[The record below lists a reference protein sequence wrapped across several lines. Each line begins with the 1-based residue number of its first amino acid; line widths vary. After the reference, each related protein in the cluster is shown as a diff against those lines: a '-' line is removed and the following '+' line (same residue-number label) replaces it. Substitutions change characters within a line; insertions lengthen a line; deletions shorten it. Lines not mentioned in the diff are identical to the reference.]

1 MKKSLLLIV
10 LTPAIIFIIS
20 RWNSLSFFSTEHIY
34 GLYDSSL
41 SCEYATSINTAL
53 VDLVRSKN
61 SARSIIAQLQEQF
74 SFLQKIT
81 VAYQPLAV
89 RVMIS
94 AHKPLCLVN
103 NEWVFTQRAKM
114 IPQHIFSERTLAAIP
129 RITIVDENIYTMQ
142 QMVDQLLQRLPD
154 EMYDTYAVE
163 LLNEHCVRLID
174 KKQTKF
180 TIVSALVQP
189 QLAATLI
196 HCNAVK
202 QALDARGEFNKET
215 KWIADTRFAHYIVAY
230 RA

>member
-10 LTPAIIFIIS
+10 LIPAIIFIIS
-20 RWNSLSFFSTEHIY
+20 RWNSLSFFSTEHIQ
-34 GLYDSSL
+34 GVYDRSL
-41 SCEYATSINTAL
+41 SCTYAATINTAL
-53 VDLVRSKN
+53 ADLVRSKH

-81 VAYQPLAV
+81 VAYHPWTV
-89 RVMIS
+89 RVVMS
-94 AHKPLCLVN
+94 AYKPLCLVN
-103 NEWVFTQRAKM
+103 NEWVFTQQAQM
-114 IPQHIFSERTLAAIP
+114 IPQHIFSERALAAIP
-129 RITIVDENIYTMQ
+129 RVAIVDENIHTMQ

-154 EMYDTYAVE
+154 EIYDTYAVE
-163 LLNEHCVRLID
+163 LLNEHCVRLTD

-189 QLAATLI
+189 QLATTIA

-202 QALDARGEFNKET
+202 QALQARGEFNKET